1 MATLNSS
8 GFGRLTA
15 DPILT
20 DIPDKATGKVK
31 THVCKFSLAFNFSK
45 DGKTEE
51 SHFFDFVIWDTGAEN
66 FAGRARK
73 GDLIYVEC
81 EPREERWVKDD
92 KKMKKVLFRVNR
104 FKIFEKRVKEY
115 EPTVKESEPVV
126 QVNDYDEAPF

>member
-1 MATLNSS
+1 MATLNSF

-15 DPILT
+15 DPVLT
-20 DIPDKATGKVK
+20 DIPDKTTGKVK

-66 FAGRARK
+66 FSGRARK
-73 GDLIYVEC
+73 GDLVFVEC

-104 FKIFEKRVKEY
+104 FKIFEKRAREDRVEVE
-115 EPTVKESEPVV
+115 EPEP
-126 QVNDYDEAPF
+126 QVNNFDEAPF